1 MPRAEEVQ
9 RLHLAQQMQPV
20 QVVQQ
25 TPAGL
30 PVQQEAAVRAA
41 RQTTVR

>member
-1 MPRAEEVQ
+1 MLRVQ
-9 RLHLAQQMQPV
+9 EAPPAHLAQQMQPV
-20 QVVQQ
+20 QVVRQ
-25 TPAGL
+25 TPEGL